1 MPVLLI
7 LDRGETWERY
17 VKAIRRQLTN
27 IPGLE
32 DTEIVMEI
40 NTLAEDDLA
49 SAANLSTLRTC
60 RQANTLGDAGSILC
74 TDIGA
79 CAAYN
84 LWKTCYPIV
93 ALDDYAATLGPADYT
108 QIMGRASRVDFKTAK
123 TFGLYSPDKVDDEGM
138 LTLLRRNDKYPQE
151 AEESSEGESE

>member
-1 MPVLLI
+1 MESANQAQE
-7 LDRGETWERY
+7 D
-17 VKAIRRQLTN
+17 
-27 IPGLE
+27 PGRHTSTMELV
-32 DTEIVMEI
+32 DKEIVMEI

-84 LWKTCYPIV
+84 LWKGCFPIV
-93 ALDDYAATLGPADYT
+93 ALDDYAAALDPADYI
-108 QIMGRASRVDFKTAK
+108 QIMGRASRVNFRTAK
-123 TFGLYSPDKVDDEGM
+123 TFGLYALERVDD
-138 LTLLRRNDKYPQE
+138 
-151 AEESSEGESE
+151 